1 MRSDAWPEAAIREC
15 RYRPYL
21 VSETRDTLET
31 DQSGRPAAEHASFA
45 RAAGG
50 QHFTIVVALFVTTL
64 MISNICATKGVQFFT
79 HSHLTFGPLNILPI
93 TTDGAFFL
101 FPLSYVIGDVLS
113 EVYGF
118 RAARRTIYIGF
129 SMLALMVACFEIAIR
144 LPAAN
149 FYTDQ
154 GAFKA
159 VLGTT
164 PQLVLA
170 GLAGYIVGQFLNSMT
185 LMLIKERTKEKHL
198 WARLLGSTVASE
210 FGDTLVFCSI
220 AATAIGINTWGDYF
234 NYVLVGFVWKTF
246 VEIMI
251 MPISY
256 RWIAYLKKREP
267 SYAPLDRPAIYS

>member
-1 MRSDAWPEAAIREC
+1 MRAC
-15 RYRPYL
+15 RYRPLL
-21 VSETRDTLET
+21 VSETQET
-31 DQSGRPAAEHASFA
+31 EETGKSGGPAAEHASFA
-45 RAAGG
+45 TGAGG

-79 HSHLTFGPLNILPI
+79 DSHVTLGPLNVLPI
-93 TTDGAFFL
+93 TTDGAFFM
-101 FPLSYVIGDVLS
+101 FPLAYVIGDVLS

-129 SMLALMVACFEIAIR
+129 SMLALMVVCFEIAIQ
-144 LPAAN
+144 LPPAD
-149 FYTDQ
+149 FYHDQ
-154 GAFKA
+154 EAFKA
-159 VLGTT
+159 VAGTT

-170 GLAGYIVGQFLNSMT
+170 GLAGYVVGQFLNSIT
-185 LMLIKERTKEKHL
+185 LMLIKEQTKEKHL

-220 AATAIGINTWGDYF
+220 AATAIGINTWADYF
-234 NYVLVGFVWKTF
+234 NYVLVGFIWKTL

-256 RWIAYLKKREP
+256 RWIAFLKKREP
-267 SYAPLDRPAIYS
+267 SYAPLDRAAIYS

>member
-1 MRSDAWPEAAIREC
+1 M
-15 RYRPYL
+15 
-21 VSETRDTLET
+21 SETRQTEDSDT
-31 DQSGRPAAEHASFA
+31 SGRPPAEHAAFA
-45 RAAGG
+45 TGAGG
-50 QHFTIVVALFVTTL
+50 QHFTIVVALFVTVL

-79 HSHLTFGPLNILPI
+79 HSHLTLGPLNILPI
-93 TTDGAFFL
+93 TTDGAFFM
-101 FPLSYVIGDVLS
+101 FPLAYVIGDVLS

-118 RAARRTIYIGF
+118 KAARRTIYIGF
-129 SMLALMVACFEIAIR
+129 SMLALMVICFEIAIR

-149 FYTDQ
+149 FYQDQ
-154 GAFKA
+154 AAFKA
-159 VLGTT
+159 VAGTT

-170 GLAGYIVGQFLNSMT
+170 GLAGYVIGQFLNSIT
-185 LMLIKERTKEKHL
+185 LMLIKEKTKEKHL

-234 NYVLVGFVWKTF
+234 NYVLVGFIWKTL

-256 RWIAYLKKREP
+256 RWIAFLKKREP
-267 SYAPLDRPAIYS
+267 SYAPLARAAIYS

>member
-1 MRSDAWPEAAIREC
+1 MSD
-15 RYRPYL
+15 
-21 VSETRDTLET
+21 TRQT
-31 DQSGRPAAEHASFA
+31 DDIDKSGRPAAEHASFA
-45 RAAGG
+45 QAAGG
-50 QHFTIVVALFVTTL
+50 QHFTIIVALFVTTL

-79 HSHLTFGPLNILPI
+79 GSHVTLGPINVLPI

-129 SMLALMVACFEIAIR
+129 SMLALMVVCFEIAIR
-144 LPAAN
+144 LPAAG
-149 FYTDQ
+149 FYQDQ
-154 GAFKA
+154 AAFKA
-159 VLGTT
+159 VAGTT

-170 GLAGYIVGQFLNSMT
+170 GFAGYVIGQFLNSIT

-220 AATAIGINTWGDYF
+220 AAPAIGINTWADYF
-234 NYVLVGFVWKTF
+234 NYVLVGFIWKTF

-256 RWIAYLKKREP
+256 RWIAFLKKREP
-267 SYAPLDRPAIYS
+267 SYAPLNRPAIYS